1 MLKKGKKKFKKV
13 SIGTAQFG
21 SKYGAT
27 NKKKI
32 IFNDIKKIFSSAK
45 KDQILN
51 FDTAQDYGNAE
62 NIIGKFSKR
71 TNFKITTKFNKKSF
85 DLEKSI
91 YNLKNVPECVM
102 FHSLEDYIDKKFRSR
117 IIKFCKIYKI
127 KDVGISLYYNDLK
140 YLKKVDK
147 SISTFQIPLNIL
159 DQRFLFNQNFINLV
173 KKNKIKLEARS
184 VFLQGFLFKKPSY
197 VFNKF
202 KVSKNFSTI
211 IMKILKKNKISLAE
225 LSYSWVYSNK
235 MINKVV
241 VGLNSYNHYLS
252 LKKFKFLNK
261 KDLILIKKSYS
272 HSKNIDQ
279 VFGFTNSNI

>member
-1 MLKKGKKKFKKV
+1 MDILESYNK
-13 SIGTAQFG
+13 
-21 SKYGAT
+21 
-27 NKKKI
+27 NKKNHLVDDDNKHLL
-32 IFNDIKKIFSSAK
+32 KEVTAASAVGA
-45 KDQILN
+45 
-51 FDTAQDYGNAE
+51 FTGRAG
-62 NIIGKFSKR
+62 
-71 TNFKITTKFNKKSF
+71 
-85 DLEKSI
+85 
-91 YNLKNVPECVM
+91 
-102 FHSLEDYIDKKFRSR
+102 DYIDKKFRSR

-127 KDVGISLYYNDLK
+127 KNVGISLYYNNLK
-140 YLKKVDK
+140 YLKKVGK

-252 LKKFKFLNK
+252 FYPFNP
-261 KDLILIKKSYS
+261 S
-272 HSKNIDQ
+272 
-279 VFGFTNSNI
+279 

>member
-1 MLKKGKKKFKKV
+1 M
-13 SIGTAQFG
+13 
-21 SKYGAT
+21 
-27 NKKKI
+27 
-32 IFNDIKKIFSSAK
+32 
-45 KDQILN
+45 
-51 FDTAQDYGNAE
+51 
-62 NIIGKFSKR
+62 
-71 TNFKITTKFNKKSF
+71 
-85 DLEKSI
+85 
-91 YNLKNVPECVM
+91 
-102 FHSLEDYIDKKFRSR
+102 
-117 IIKFCKIYKI
+117 
-127 KDVGISLYYNDLK
+127 
-140 YLKKVDK
+140 DK